1 MEKKANRKTNQALFD
16 VRAGE
21 WTELLLTAAPLFLAL
36 FTFWVFKPLKRGLFL
51 GYYKAHPLTLFG
63 WTLSGA
69 ETEQLAKV
77 ANVGGAYLLMV
88 LLAWLGY
95 RFKRREVVAGL
106 SVVAMILTTFFAFA
120 ADAPSAWRVWA
131 FYIFS
136 DLFNTTSLVLFWA
149 FVNDAFT
156 AERATRLY
164 GLIGLGGVLG
174 GLAGSSVVRWG
185 VPGLG
190 REAVLWLCVPLLLLL
205 GFFGLLVLSRSEFG
219 ARPAVRR
226 EDCEVDCST
235 GEAWAL
241 FRSSRYLTG
250 LALLV
255 VCYEIVSSVADFQ
268 FGATV
273 ERMISE
279 PLRRDAL
286 FAMVGQI
293 QSLTAIVMQFFLTG
307 LVMRK
312 LGVGTALLVLP
323 AALLVGTLGY
333 LAVPTLLFAIIL
345 SVSDNSLSYSIN
357 QTAKETLYIPLGPMV
372 KNTIKTCI
380 DVLIQRFAK
389 VLGIA
394 VNLAIVPFRATS
406 GLRWISLVSV
416 VVLVI
421 WVVIVR
427 FVGRRFEDMTRKAE
441 TQWQQWQQ
449 AQNTRIKEEIKGEI

>member
-1 MEKKANRKTNQALFD
+1 MNQRTNSKKRLGLFD
-16 VRAGE
+16 VRPGE
-21 WTELLLTAAPLFLAL
+21 WSEILLTAVPLFLAL
-36 FTFWVFKPLKRGLFL
+36 FIFWIFKPLKRGLFL
-51 GYYKAHPLTLFG
+51 SYYKAHPFTVSG

-77 ANVGGAYLLMV
+77 ANVGGAYLLLL

-106 SVVAMILTTFFAFA
+106 TLMASALTACFAFSA
-120 ADAPSAWRVWA
+120 AAPSAWMVWA
-131 FYIFS
+131 FYLLS

-156 AERATRLY
+156 ADRATRLY

-185 VPGLG
+185 VPGFG
-190 REAVLWLCVPLLLLL
+190 REAMIWLCVPLLLLL
-205 GFFGLLVLSRSEFG
+205 GFFGLLVLHRSEFG
-219 ARPAVRR
+219 NRPAVRR

-273 ERMISE
+273 ERMITE

-293 QSLTAIVMQFFLTG
+293 QSLLAIVMQLFLTG
-307 LVMRK
+307 LVMRRFGI
-312 LGVGTALLVLP
+312 GVALLVLP
-323 AALLVGTLGY
+323 VALLVGTLGY
-333 LAVPTLLFAIIL
+333 LAVPTLLFATVL

-357 QTAKETLYIPLGPMV
+357 QTARETLYVPLGPV
-372 KNTIKTCI
+372 IKNTIKTCI
-380 DVLIQRFAK
+380 DVLIQRCAK

-394 VNLAIVPFRATS
+394 VNLAIIPFRTTA
-406 GLRWISLVSV
+406 GLRWISLVSLLVLVGWV
-416 VVLVI
+416 VV
-421 WVVIVR
+421 VR
-427 FVGRRFEDMTRKAE
+427 IVGRRFDELTRKAE
-441 TQWQQWQQ
+441 EQWQQWRQ
-449 AQNTRIKEEIKGEI
+449 AQNARAKEEV